1 MKTRKIYFA
10 LILLA
15 ILTAIYAL
23 GPKPETPTYNNHLA
37 ETTYSVSTIDS
48 VVRYQE
54 SELQLR
60 KNNEAQIVWADSI
73 GKPSEYVILYLPG
86 FSATRMEGN
95 PTHRDIARKIGANL
109 FLSRLD
115 FHGFEDSRFDE
126 FTAEGI
132 WNSAKEQLA
141 IAENLGQKV
150 IVMGT
155 STGATLGLMLAAKFP
170 DKVYAL
176 VNLSPNIR
184 VNNAAAFLL
193 NDPWGS
199 EIATLVFGGE
209 GRQIKHKQ
217 EEAKLYWDTIYPVS
231 AVVQLQELL
240 ETAMVDSTFQKVT
253 CPALTLY
260 YYKDEKHQDAV
271 VDASYIPKMHE
282 ALGTPAEL
290 KVIKALPEPEDHVIG
305 SSIKSKNYRV
315 VEDEILLFCK
325 NTLQVSN

>member
-15 ILTAIYAL
+15 LLTAIYAL
-23 GPKPETPTYNNHLA
+23 GPKPETPIYNNHLP
-37 ETTYSVSTIDS
+37 ETTYSISTIDS
-48 VVRYQE
+48 VVRYRE
-54 SELQLR
+54 SKLQLR

-73 GKPSEYVILYLPG
+73 GKPTEYVILYLPG

-95 PTHRDIARKIGANL
+95 PTHRDVAHNIGANL

-132 WNSAKEQLA
+132 WNSAKEQLDV
-141 IAENLGQKV
+141 AETLGNKI

-240 ETAMVDSTFQKVT
+240 ETAMVDSTFQKIA
-253 CPALTLY
+253 CPSLTLY
-260 YYKDEKHQDAV
+260 YYKDESHQDEV
-271 VDASYIPKMHE
+271 VDVSYIPEMHE
-282 ALGTPAEL
+282 ALGTPAKL
-290 KVIKALPEPEDHVIG
+290 KVKKALPQPGDHVIG
-305 SSIKSKNYRV
+305 SSIKSKNYQV
-315 VEDEILLFCK
+315 VEDEILIFFK
-325 NTLQVSN
+325 NTLGITN